1 MIYTVTFN
9 PSIDYIVSVD
19 NFTCGETNRTVKE
32 LIFPGG
38 KGINVSLALMN
49 LGIESKAT
57 GFIAGFTGKEITRLL
72 EQRKVDADFIEV
84 SSGISRINVKLRS
97 NEETEING
105 MGPAIE
111 SGDIERLYE
120 KLDSLS
126 KGDYLVLAGSIP
138 SVMPATSYMDIMKRL
153 DGRGIRI
160 VVDATKDLLMNVLEY
175 HPFLIKPNKRE
186 LEEIFDTKIEN
197 TEDIA
202 HYATILREKGAQNV
216 LVSMAQEGALLLAE
230 NGDIFRS
237 LPPKGTVKNSV
248 GAGDSMV
255 AGFLTGIIKHNDPQ
269 KAFYLG
275 LCAGSASAFSDE
287 MAKKEEIRELLKQ
300 FNREDL

>member
-19 NFTCGETNRTVKE
+19 SFTCGETNRTVKE
-32 LIFPGG
+32 LMFPGG

-72 EQRKVDADFIEV
+72 EQRK
-84 SSGISRINVKLRS
+84 
-97 NEETEING
+97 
-105 MGPAIE
+105 
-111 SGDIERLYE
+111 
-120 KLDSLS
+120 
-126 KGDYLVLAGSIP
+126 
-138 SVMPATSYMDIMKRL
+138 
-153 DGRGIRI
+153 
-160 VVDATKDLLMNVLEY
+160 VDATKDLLMNVLEY

-230 NGDIFRS
+230 NGDIYRS